1 MNVREQDIWQSKEY
15 SRSNRNLVHMVPVGV
30 RSEMSLESW
39 HKPRAGGP

>member
-15 SRSNRNLVHMVPVGV
+15 SRNNKHLVHMVPMGV
-30 RSEMSLESW
+30 RSELSLESC